1 MKKSILKHIENI
13 LKDLSVKVLDKHKP
27 EVIAITG
34 SNGKSTTKEAIVA
47 VLRKKFT
54 VLTSPGNYNTEL
66 GVPLTILE
74 QKVPRFFIGWPI
86 ILLKSFFYT
95 YFHNNYYQ
103 KLVLEFA
110 ADKPGDIDYLTS
122 FIKPKVAV
130 LTNIGPSHLELFK
143 TVENVAKEKKILLEK
158 TKDDGILCLNKD
170 DEKIRQMALGL
181 SQKIIWYGKDNSA
194 DIWAS
199 NFEQNLTGIKFNINY
214 KNDSLPIILHN
225 VLGQHFVYP
234 ILAAVAT
241 GLIYEISLGKAISDL
256 KLLKLPP
263 GRMNIIPGFADT
275 IIIDDSYNANPSSML
290 AALLTLEELDK
301 KKIIKGRKIGV
312 LGSMNE
318 LGGYEREGHEQVGE
332 KAAVI
337 LDYLI
342 TVGKPANQYLASKA
356 IEAGLVRNK
365 IFKFENS
372 VSAGK
377 FLKGFIKK
385 DDIILVKGSQNNVRL
400 EWAIEQIMAE
410 PEKAKELLVRQKSPW
425 KKPNKLGIN
434 S

>member
-1 MKKSILKHIENI
+1 MKKSILKHIEKI
-13 LKDLSVKVLDKHKP
+13 LKDLSVKVLDKYNP
-27 EVIAITG
+27 EIIAITG
-34 SNGKSTTKEAIVA
+34 SNGKSTAKEAIA
-47 VLRKKFT
+47 SVLRKKFT

-86 ILLKSFFYT
+86 TLLKSYFYT
-95 YFHNNYYQ
+95 FHKNYYQ
-103 KLVLEFA
+103 KLVLELA

-122 FIKPKVAV
+122 FIKPKVTV

-143 TVENVAKEKKILLEK
+143 TVENVAKEKKILLER
-158 TKDDGILCLNKD
+158 TINDGTICLNKD
-170 DEKIRQMALGL
+170 DEIIRQMALEL
-181 SQKIIWYGKDNSA
+181 PQKIIWYGTDNSA

-199 NFEQNLTGIKFNINY
+199 NFEQNLTGIKFNIHY

-241 GLIYEISLGKAISDL
+241 GLIYEISLGKAIYGL
-256 KLLKLPP
+256 KSLKMPS
-263 GRMNIIPGFADT
+263 GRMNIISGISDT
-275 IIIDDSYNANPSSML
+275 IIIDDSYNANPSSMSV
-290 AALLTLEELDK
+290 ALQTLEELDK

-318 LGGYEREGHEQVGE
+318 LGEYERKGHEQVGE
-332 KAAVI
+332 KAAII

-342 TVGKPANQYLASKA
+342 TVGKPANGYLASKA
-356 IEAGLVRNK
+356 IEVGLARNK

-372 VSAGK
+372 ISAGK

-385 DDIILVKGSQNNVRL
+385 DDIILVKGSQNNIRL
-400 EWAIEQIMAE
+400 EWAIEQIMSE
-410 PEKAKELLVRQKSPW
+410 PEKVKELLVRQKSPW
-425 KKPNKLGIN
+425 KKPNKLGVN

>member
-1 MKKSILKHIENI
+1 MKNSILKHIEKI
-13 LKDLSVKVLDKHKP
+13 LKTLSAKVLNKYNP

-34 SNGKSTTKEAIVA
+34 SNGKSTTKEAIA
-47 VLRKKFT
+47 CVLREKFT

-74 QKVPRFFIGWPI
+74 QKIPRFFIGWPI
-86 ILLKSFFYT
+86 ILLKSYLYT
-95 YFHNNYYQ
+95 FRKNYYQ
-103 KLVLEFA
+103 KLVLELA

-130 LTNIGPSHLELFK
+130 LTNIGPSHLEQFK
-143 TVENVAKEKKILLEK
+143 TIENVAKEKRILLER
-158 TKDDGILCLNKD
+158 TIDNGTLCLNKD
-170 DEKIRQMALGL
+170 DKKIRQMAQGL
-181 SQKIIWYGKDNSA
+181 SRKIIWYGTDNSA

-225 VLGQHFVYP
+225 VLGRHLVYP

-241 GLIYEISLGKAISDL
+241 GLIYEISLGKAIYGL
-256 KLLKLPP
+256 KSIKLPF
-263 GRMNIIPGFADT
+263 GRMNIILGISDT

-290 AALLTLEELDK
+290 AALQTLEELDK

-318 LGGYEREGHEQVGE
+318 LGDYEKEGHEQVGE
-332 KAAVI
+332 KSAQV

-356 IEAGLVRNK
+356 IETGLSRNK
-365 IFKFENS
+365 IYKFEDSIN
-372 VSAGK
+372 AGK
-377 FLKGFIKK
+377 FLKSFIKK

-410 PEKAKELLVRQKSPW
+410 PNKAKELLVRQKSPW
-425 KKPNKLGIN
+425 EKPSKLGV
-434 S
+434 